1 MNIIFQGDSATDS
14 GRDRSCYND
23 LGEGYP
29 NYAAAMIQDCF
40 AGDCDFEFYNF
51 AYDGN
56 SIRDLNDSL
65 NDDFIEIQ
73 PDIVSV
79 MIGVDD
85 ILSSEYITRRE
96 YRTLLEEYIRSVKEL
111 GAAVMVIQPYIQDAS
126 ELSEDEIEKYKTV
139 REITELVA
147 SKYADAYL
155 PLPPKH
161 IRLPKEDEEDDE
173 DGDEEFMLSDDV
185 SYIVGEL
192 YLKAITPIVENIIA
206 QEK

>member
-40 AGDCDFEFYNF
+40 GEDCNFEFYNF
-51 AYDGN
+51 ACDGN

-65 NDDFIEIQ
+65 NDDFVEIK

-85 ILSSEYITRRE
+85 ILSSEYLSASIGRHAETYHASTRHPEQSLGRL
-96 YRTLLEEYIRSVKEL
+96 YRRQVCAKF
-111 GAAVMVIQPYIQDAS
+111 QP
-126 ELSEDEIEKYKTV
+126 L
-139 REITELVA
+139 
-147 SKYADAYL
+147 
-155 PLPPKH
+155 
-161 IRLPKEDEEDDE
+161 
-173 DGDEEFMLSDDV
+173 
-185 SYIVGEL
+185 
-192 YLKAITPIVENIIA
+192 
-206 QEK
+206 

>member
-173 DGDEEFMLSDDV
+173 DGDEDFMLSDDV